1 MFLALILLVLVGTG
15 YGMSIEEVI
24 RKALEKNPDL
34 QAMKEELTA
43 FKGIERSLSAFPNPE
58 VGFESGFIL
67 TDRDGRP
74 RGRALFL
81 LDMSQEIPLWGVRG
95 KGRDLAR
102 SMSNAFSMR
111 IETRRREIIG
121 EVYSRFYEALFR
133 REIVSI
139 AEENLRVSEEVLEF
153 VKTAFNLGEV
163 TELELYRAMR
173 ERDIAK
179 TELAVAKAELSA
191 SLKRL
196 SEVVGE
202 EIREVEGNLSSIK
215 DLGEVLP
222 EDVPS
227 VKTLKAEI
235 DTFNRRIDLE
245 RALGK
250 PNLSVGFVI
259 EDSEEGYYGLRGA
272 LSLGIPLFYRRQG
285 EILEAVSRKKAVGRL
300 VEGEIFRIKQR
311 LSSIR
316 QRYEAL
322 TASLRSL
329 EKQTIPTAQK
339 ELQLA
344 LRSYKLRSITLLE
357 LSDTRRRY
365 YDLLTRRAEILRDIH
380 LVYGEFI
387 TLGGWR

>member
-202 EIREVEGNLSSIK
+202 EIREVEGSLSSIK

>member
-1 MFLALILLVLVGTG
+1 MFLALILLMVVGTG
-15 YGMSIEEVI
+15 YGMSIQEVI
-24 RKALEKNPDL
+24 NRALEKNPDL
-34 QAMKEELTA
+34 RAMKEELGA
-43 FKGIERSLSAFPNPE
+43 FRGIERSLSAFPNPE

-74 RGRALFL
+74 SGRALYL
-81 LDMSQEIPLWGVRG
+81 LDMSQEIPLWGVRS

-133 REIVSI
+133 KEIVNI
-139 AEENLRVSEEVLEF
+139 AKENLRVSEEVLEF
-153 VKTAFNLGEV
+153 VKTAFDLGEV

-173 ERDIAK
+173 ERDIAR
-179 TELAVAKAELSA
+179 TELAVAQAELSA
-191 SLKRL
+191 SLRSL

-202 EIREVEGNLSSIK
+202 EIREVDGSLSSLK
-215 DLGEVLP
+215 KLRDLKP
-222 EDVPS
+222 EEVPS
-227 VKTLKAEI
+227 VKALKAEI

-250 PNLSVGFVI
+250 PDLSVGFVI

-285 EILEAVSRKKAVGRL
+285 EILEVVSRKKAVGRL

-311 LSSIR
+311 LLSIR

-322 TASLRSL
+322 TTSLRSL
-329 EKQTIPTAQK
+329 EEQTIPTAQK